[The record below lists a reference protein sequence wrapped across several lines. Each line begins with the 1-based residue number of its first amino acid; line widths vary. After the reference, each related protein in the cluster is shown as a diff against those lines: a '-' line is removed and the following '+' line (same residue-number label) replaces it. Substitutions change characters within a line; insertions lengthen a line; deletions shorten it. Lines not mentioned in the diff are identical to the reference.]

1 MRLSGYPSSARQ
13 SSPTSRV
20 RLSRSQPMMKA
31 VERALSN
38 ASRTAPKYWPASIST
53 AARPARSRRQAL
65 WPGLIGTRVLGLTM
79 PGRRHLSHYVSWLG
93 HGQ

>member
-1 MRLSGYPSSARQ
+1 
-13 SSPTSRV
+13 
-20 RLSRSQPMMKA
+20 MMKS

-65 WPGLIGTRVLGLTM
+65 WPGLIRAKGLGLTM
-79 PGRRHLSHYVSWLG
+79 PGLDTSVSSPGIVSPSTYVT
-93 HGQ
+93 

>member
-1 MRLSGYPSSARQ
+1 MRPSGSPSSARP

-31 VERALSN
+31 VERAFLS

-65 WPGLIGTRVLGLTM
+65 WPGLITDSRYCG
-79 PGRRHLSHYVSWLG
+79 
-93 HGQ
+93 